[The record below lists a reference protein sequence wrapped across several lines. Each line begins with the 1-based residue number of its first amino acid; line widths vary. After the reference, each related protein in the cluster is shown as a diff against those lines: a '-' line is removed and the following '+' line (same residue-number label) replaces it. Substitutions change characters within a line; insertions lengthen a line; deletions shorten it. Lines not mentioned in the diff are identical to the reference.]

1 MRVLILG
8 GTRFLGR
15 SVTRLLLERGADV
28 TLLHRGVTG
37 TSHDGV
43 ATVIGDRSQPNGLA
57 ALGES
62 RFDAVL
68 DMSAYFSDWT
78 RASAEALTRRVSHY
92 VFISSGAVYR
102 PSAELPWPETTPFGP
117 IPVWGRYGEE
127 KVASEQLLWA
137 ARQEGRYGVTAF
149 RFPFILGPANFAD
162 RESFVFS
169 RLEADRPI
177 LLPGSGEAVNQFVYV
192 EDAAR
197 AVVAALER
205 PDVADGQAYNCT
217 HLRGITNRGWVE
229 LCADVAG
236 HEARITPVDVE
247 AVGAASDVV
256 DLTDI
261 VFPYPDEHYLLDGTK
276 LTRELGVEMTTGN
289 RRMIEE
295 FAAWWE
301 SAPDHAPRSYARED
315 RALQALALANVGD
328 G

>member
-15 SVTRLLLERGADV
+15 SVTRLLLERDANV

-37 TSHDGV
+37 KSHEAV
-43 ATVIGDRSQPNGLA
+43 ATVIGDRSQPDGLA
-57 ALGES
+57 GLGET

-68 DMSAYFSDWT
+68 DMSGYFSDWT
-78 RASAEALTRRVSHY
+78 RAAADALAGRVSHY

-102 PSAELPWPETTPFGP
+102 PSAELPWPESTPYGP
-117 IPVWGRYGEE
+117 VPIWGRYGEE
-127 KVASEQLLWA
+127 KVASERLLWA
-137 ARQEGRYGVTAF
+137 ARQEGSYAVTAF

-169 RLEADRPI
+169 RLEAGRSI

-197 AVVAALER
+197 ALVAALER
-205 PDVADGQAYNCT
+205 RDVADGQAYNCT
-217 HLRGITNRGWVE
+217 HPRGITNRGWVE

-236 HEARITPVDVE
+236 KEARIVPVDVE
-247 AVGAASDVV
+247 AVGAASEVV

-301 SAPDHAPRSYARED
+301 SASDHAPRRYARED
-315 RALQALALANVGD
+315 KALEALSLANIG
-328 G
+328 